1 MVMTVMPPRK
11 AAQKREHP
19 VVAKPQDFDAKKGKR
34 FKYLSSDDEDDSM
47 SLHFNGS
54 DIGGQHDPRA
64 NQ

>member
-1 MVMTVMPPRK
+1 M
-11 AAQKREHP
+11 
-19 VVAKPQDFDAKKGKR
+19 VAKPQDFDAKKGKR